1 VLLGSVASW
10 TGAWHPTRGAD
21 PDPDADPDPGAAPD
35 PDADLDPEAGPDP
48 EPDAALHAARR
59 ASPAK
64 PAKTSDRNT
73 PTILAGGTRER
84 RSGPYRVTGRL
95 PFAVPRS
102 LIERRLAD
110 SVKRLKRAR
119 EELAVIDEQ
128 ASALNET
135 AEEARLRALVSE
147 TPLANKEY
155 QEAQRHADAM
165 ERAKRAVLSSI
176 AELQRAQD
184 DLLDRLVIESH

>member
-1 VLLGSVASW
+1 VASW
-10 TGAWHPTRGAD
+10 TGAWHAAADPNPDAD
-21 PDPDADPDPGAAPD
+21 PDPDAEPEPD
-35 PDADLDPEAGPDP
+35 PD
-48 EPDAALHAARR
+48 PDAALHAANRT
-59 ASPAK
+59 SPAK
-64 PAKTSDRNT
+64 PAKTSDRTT
-73 PTILAGGTRER
+73 PPILAGGTRER

-95 PFAVPRS
+95 RLTVPRS
-102 LIERRLAD
+102 LIERRLSD

-128 ASALNET
+128 ATALNET

-165 ERAKRAVLSSI
+165 DRARRAVLSSI

-184 DLLDRLVIESH
+184 ELLDRLVIESH